1 VDSVRGLAILQALV
15 AGGAAVGLW
24 ALYAR
29 LGKARRQAE
38 ATQRAILNALPDWM
52 FLLSRDGVFLDFH
65 ARDQRDLVMPPEAFL
80 GRHMKDVLP
89 PDVAAGLLGC
99 FERATSSDEPSTFE
113 YSLPLRGQIHY
124 YEARVVRCETDKVL
138 SIVRDITERKR
149 AEQEA
154 RDLRDELAHVGRV
167 SNLGALT
174 GSLAHEINQPL
185 AASVTNAQAA
195 LRLLA
200 ASTPDLQEVRAALTD
215 IISDSGR
222 AAEVLRRLRRLL
234 KKDRSE
240 YLPLDIND
248 GVLDVVRLIRSDAA
262 ERQIA
267 LDVLLAP
274 DLPRAVGDR
283 IQLQQVTLNLLLN
296 AFETVKAL
304 EVEAKRVVVRTA
316 HQDGRVIVSVSD
328 FGVGLTDDQIAQ
340 AFEPFY
346 TTKVDGMGLGLS
358 ICQMILSAHEGAI
371 AAERNKD
378 RGMTFSFSLAAV
390 AGAATLEGALTG
402 THG

>member
-1 VDSVRGLAILQALV
+1 
-15 AGGAAVGLW
+15 
-24 ALYAR
+24 
-29 LGKARRQAE
+29 
-38 ATQRAILNALPDWM
+38 
-52 FLLSRDGVFLDFH
+52 
-65 ARDQRDLVMPPEAFL
+65 
-80 GRHMKDVLP
+80 
-89 PDVAAGLLGC
+89 
-99 FERATSSDEPSTFE
+99 
-113 YSLPLRGQIHY
+113 
-124 YEARVVRCETDKVL
+124 
-138 SIVRDITERKR
+138 
-149 AEQEA
+149 
-154 RDLRDELAHVGRV
+154 
-167 SNLGALT
+167 
-174 GSLAHEINQPL
+174 
-185 AASVTNAQAA
+185 VTNAQAA